1 MNMKA
6 FTTTAFCCEGK
17 KKMTTSGT
25 KCFQLQ
31 WIGVTVKL
39 NSIKWKTGFMTA
51 EMSEREKSQHK
62 NIEYG
67 KAIIPKQFFFNKRSN
82 VHAVCEEVLEL
93 AYY

>member
-17 KKMTTSGT
+17 KRQHLELNVFNYSG
-25 KCFQLQ
+25 LEY
-31 WIGVTVKL
+31 IVKL

-51 EMSEREKSQHK
+51 EMSEREKSQLKSIENGKTIIQKHLFFK
-62 NIEYG
+62 ISNI
-67 KAIIPKQFFFNKRSN
+67 
-82 VHAVCEEVLEL
+82 HADCEEVSEL

>member
-6 FTTTAFCCEGK
+6 FTKTAFCCEGK
-17 KKMTTSGT
+17 KKTTSGT

-51 EMSEREKSQHK
+51 EMSEREKSQLK
-62 NIEYG
+62 SIDYG
-67 KAIIPKQFFFNKRSN
+67 KAIIHKQFFFF
-82 VHAVCEEVLEL
+82 
-93 AYY
+93 